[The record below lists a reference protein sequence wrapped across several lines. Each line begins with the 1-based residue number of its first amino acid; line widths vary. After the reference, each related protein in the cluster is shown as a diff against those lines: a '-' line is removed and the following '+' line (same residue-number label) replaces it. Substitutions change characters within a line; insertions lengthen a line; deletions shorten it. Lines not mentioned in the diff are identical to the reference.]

1 LLGLWLALPHNKK
14 PVLEDKTN
22 MKLSIFNELDFL
34 PALRALFKEL
44 QVPINAVTDSSIN
57 ARDILTSTYRDRESF
72 NRIDEVYFLG
82 MVDDGAFR
90 GKGAIALAS
99 VQEFTKDYEG
109 IVIFGVTL
117 HERPNGLL
125 PTRSQLAEISRAF
138 NREFC
143 YTPVVVVFRYA
154 GADGEYLAFAN
165 TERSKFKR
173 NQEGE
178 KAGKVTLLRDI
189 DIRQPH
195 SGHERILADLK
206 IPNAGKDRVDSFD
219 KLYKYWQKV
228 LDVSLLNK
236 QFYKE
241 VSYWYLD
248 ACKKVVFPKDAKSN
262 QDSLIRLIT
271 RLMFVWF
278 LKEKKLVPD
287 VLFHREDL
295 QGILK
300 SLEPQESSYYKAI
313 LQNLFFATLNTEWG
327 DRRFRKKGKSK
338 GDRDQAY
345 MVHNE
350 FRYADAFVDAEGT
363 LDAYFKEIPFL
374 NGGLFE
380 CLDRRDE
387 NEPEIRIDGFSDRLD
402 NVLSVPNELFF
413 GEAQDVDLNADFG
426 TSRKKYQVRGLIEI
440 FNSYKFT
447 IAENTPLEEDVALDP
462 ELLGQVFE
470 NLLAAYNPET
480 QTTARKQ
487 TGSFYTPREIVN
499 YMVDESLIAYF
510 KNELLRENVGF
521 VEVGRR
527 QSDIFGNEYKQG
539 QLTIQQ
545 KLDQNPFQGKEAEL
559 EQKLRQLFSF
569 DDVNPFVGDDRIQ
582 ERLIQALD
590 SCKILDPACG
600 SGAFP
605 MGVLQK
611 MVHILA
617 KLDPRNVL
625 WKERQIARLNKLT
638 SDAEDIE
645 DEKTRTDTLKSLDV
659 QKQNLE
665 RAFERNELGYGRK
678 LFLIQNC
685 IYGVDIQPIA
695 AQIAKL
701 RFFISL
707 IIDQLENKDEDNRG
721 ILPLPNLET
730 KFVTANTLVGIEKSE
745 QLSLFLSTP
754 AIQVKQKRL
763 EKLRR
768 DHFFA
773 RTFKTKKEKSKQD
786 KQLRQEIS
794 QFLKDNSFPRDVADL
809 LSQWEPYNP
818 NSVATFFNPAWMF
831 GLNEGFDIVI
841 GNPPYV
847 RQEQIKDLKPILQK
861 QFSCY
866 TGVAD
871 LFVYFFERGYQLL
884 NTGGVLSYICSN
896 KYFRSGYGEK
906 LRDFLGKNTTV
917 QQLVDFGDTDVFTA
931 IAYPSIILFSKEKAS
946 KNAQLKA
953 LSWQQ
958 TEDLR
963 DFPNVFDA
971 QNFLMPQ
978 SALKADGW
986 RLENTQVL
994 DLLAK
999 LRNAGKPLGE
1009 YVNGK
1014 FYYGIKTGFNEAFVI
1029 DRATRDKLIAEHPS
1043 SAEVIKPLLRGR
1055 DVKRWCVDYQDLYLI
1070 FTRRGTDIKKYPAIE
1085 KYLGQYKEQLTPSVG
1100 RKAGNYKWHD
1110 IQDNVAYWEEFE
1122 KPKIIYP
1129 NICKRNEFAWDESG
1143 YYTNQKAFIIPCND
1157 KTLLA
1162 ILNSSVM
1169 TFLFDKL
1176 LPKLQGDFYEPSSI
1190 FMKDFPIPTA
1200 TEVEQKAIETL
1211 VGYVLYLTAALKDIP
1226 SSGKEFMASAD
1237 DQLMLSYFEQIIDA
1251 AVMELYLPE
1260 ELHAGDKYFMRHLLQ
1275 EKLPNIDKIKGD
1287 KMTEL
1292 RVIFRRLFDRDH
1304 PIRTNIYFLGNLDI
1318 VKIIRGLA

>member
-1 LLGLWLALPHNKK
+1 
-14 PVLEDKTN
+14 

-44 QVPINAVTDSSIN
+44 QVPINAVTDSSID
-57 ARDILTSTYRDRESF
+57 ARDILTNTYRDRESF
-72 NRIDEVYFLG
+72 RLIDEVYFLG

-117 HERPNGLL
+117 QGRDGGLL

-195 SGHERILADLK
+195 SGHAKILADLK
-206 IPNAGKDRVDSFD
+206 IPNAGKDRVDSFE

-228 LDVSLLNK
+228 LDVSLLNDK
-236 QFYKE
+236 FYKE
-241 VSYWYLD
+241 IVYWYAE
-248 ACKKVVFPKDAKSN
+248 ACKWVVFPKDAKREE
-262 QDSLIRLIT
+262 SLIRLIT

-278 LKEKKLVPD
+278 LKEKRLVSES
-287 VLFHREDL
+287 LFDKEDIQL
-295 QGILK
+295 ILK
-300 SLEPQESSYYKAI
+300 SLEPQESTYYKAI
-313 LQNLFFATLNTEWG
+313 LQNLFFATLNTE
-327 DRRFRKKGKSK
+327 GKREFIKRS
-338 GDRDQAY
+338 GSQSHQY
-345 MVHNE
+345 MVHNVL
-350 FRYADAFVDAEGT
+350 RYEDYFQQSALVIERYFAD
-363 LDAYFKEIPFL
+363 IPFL

-380 CLDRRDE
+380 CLDVPPKKNKTE
-387 NEPEIRIDGFSDRLD
+387 SEVRIDGFSD
-402 NVLSVPNELFF
+402 NPKNPLSVPNDLFF
-413 GEAQDVDLNADFG
+413 GDFRDVDLNADFE
-426 TSRKKYQVRGLIEI
+426 TSRKKYQVRGLVEI
-440 FNSYKFT
+440 FKSYKFT
-447 IAENTPLEEDVALDP
+447 IAENTPFEEDVALDP

-480 QTTARKQ
+480 KTTARKK

-499 YMVDESLIAYF
+499 YMVDGSLIAYL
-510 KNELLRENVGF
+510 KNQLLNENVGF
-521 VEVGRR
+521 REVGKR
-527 QSDIFGNEYKQG
+527 QTDIFGNEHKTG
-539 QLTIQQ
+539 QLTIQEQ
-545 KLDQNPFQGKEAEL
+545 LNPSPFKGKEAEL
-559 EQKLRQLFSF
+559 EQKLRQLLSF
-569 DDVNPFVGDDRIQ
+569 DDVNPFAGDDAVQ
-582 ERLIQALD
+582 ERLIKALD
-590 SCKILDPACG
+590 NCKILDPACG

-617 KLDPRNVL
+617 KLDPHNER
-625 WKERQIARLNKLT
+625 WKRQQKEREILPVLEDLQQAQKISYEQARDAALSQLQERLAQIEADFANN
-638 SDAEDIE
+638 
-645 DEKTRTDTLKSLDV
+645 EKD
-659 QKQNLE
+659 
-665 RAFERNELGYGRK
+665 YPRK
-678 LFLIQNC
+678 LFLIENC

-695 AQIAKL
+695 LQIAKL
-701 RFFISL
+701 RCFISL
-707 IIDQLENKDEDNRG
+707 IVEQKVDNSQPNRG

-730 KFVTANTLVGIEKSE
+730 KFVAANSLIRFSDQMNLRSPAVEVLEKELKEVRQKHFTARSKATKDKYRNRDQELRKVIGDLLKGTGLEVALADSLARWNPYNQNTL
-745 QLSLFLSTP
+745 
-754 AIQVKQKRL
+754 A
-763 EKLRR
+763 
-768 DHFFA
+768 DFFDP
-773 RTFKTKKEKSKQD
+773 E
-786 KQLRQEIS
+786 
-794 QFLKDNSFPRDVADL
+794 
-809 LSQWEPYNP
+809 
-818 NSVATFFNPAWMF
+818 WMF
-831 GLNEGFDIVI
+831 GIGDGFDIVI

-847 RQEQIKDLKPILQK
+847 RQEQIKELKPTLQK

-906 LRDFLGKNTTV
+906 LRDFLGKNTTI

-946 KNAQLKA
+946 KDAKLKA

-958 TEDLR
+958 TEALNE
-963 DFPNVFDA
+963 FPSVFDT

-978 SALKADGW
+978 SELKADGW
-986 RLENTQVL
+986 RLENTQIL

-1029 DRATRDKLIAEHPS
+1029 DRDTKDKLISEHPS

-1055 DVKRWCVDYQDLYLI
+1055 DVKRWCVDYQNLYLI

-1085 KYLGQYKEQLTPSVG
+1085 KHLGQYKNRLTAGVEGG
-1100 RKAGNYKWHD
+1100 RKAGSYQWYE
-1110 IQDNVAYWEEFE
+1110 IQDNIAYWKEFD
-1122 KPKIIYP
+1122 KPKIVYQEIATYQ
-1129 NICKRNEFAWDESG
+1129 CFAWDKSG
-1143 YYTNQKAFIIPCND
+1143 KFMD
-1157 KTLLA
+1157 KTTFMIPNAEIYLIA
-1162 ILNSSVM
+1162 VLNSAVVWF
-1169 TFLFDKL
+1169 FLDKIVS
-1176 LPKLQGDFYEPSSI
+1176 KLQGGAYTMQSI
-1190 FMKDFPIPTA
+1190 YVSQIPIPTA
-1200 TEVEQKAIETL
+1200 TEAEQKAIETL
-1211 VGYVLYLTAALKDIP
+1211 VGYLLHLTAALKDIP

-1275 EKLPNIDKIKGD
+1275 ENLPNIDKIKGD

-1304 PIRTNIYFLGNLDI
+1304 PIRTNIYFLRNLDI
-1318 VKIIRGLA
+1318 VKIIRGQT